1 VSLVYATQGGMYFL
15 DAADYFINQ
24 FGVAA
29 LGLVEV
35 VLVAWILRKI
45 GVFKKHADEISDI
58 KLGSWWVISIGLI
71 TPIVLGYM
79 IIDLLRL
86 NVTRSLDT
94 DTGNYEGYSKILINL
109 GWIIAIGALVL
120 VLLSD

>member
-1 VSLVYATQGGMYFL
+1 YEFQYKFKSTKGQSVLIGGGLATLFALFYATQGGMYFL

-24 FGVAA
+24 FCVAA
-29 LGLVEV
+29 LGLVQV

-79 IIDLLRL
+79 MIDLLRL
-86 NVTRSLDT
+86 NLTRSFDT
-94 DTGNYEGYSKILINL
+94 D
-109 GWIIAIGALVL
+109 
-120 VLLSD
+120 